1 MEESSERHE
10 GLRARSGGGMS
21 SAWVIRAGRYGERDQ
36 WALDNG
42 VSGGGWQELPDLSSC
57 LTREDLG
64 AAVAAAFPGAATGMI
79 NNYTGQL
86 SALRFRIQPGDLL
99 AMPLKTTR
107 QFALG
112 RVTAGYTYLAESED
126 ATKRHVVKV
135 DWLRTDLPRT
145 AVKQDLLFTL
155 GSAMSIFAPSKNNA
169 VVRLEHLLVHGT
181 DPGSAGV
188 PAAGLKTAKTCPDAA
203 DAASGDVDEPELAA
217 DIEQVALDQI
227 TARIAEDFAGHG
239 LATLIS
245 AVLTADGFQCT
256 LSPPGPDGGIDV
268 AAGRGPLG
276 LDSPRV
282 LVQVK
287 SGSQIGSPVV
297 TQLHG
302 VMTTHGADQGLL
314 VAWGGLSRQARDAL
328 KNQHLRVRVWESADV
343 VDAVLRTYDR
353 LPEEIRAKLPLRRV
367 WMLSDGDL

>member
-1 MEESSERHE
+1 MGDLRRCVR
-10 GLRARSGGGMS
+10 RARP
-21 SAWVIRAGRYGERDQ
+21 

-42 VSGGGWQELPDLSSC
+42 VSGGGWQELPDLNDC
-57 LTREDLG
+57 VTREDLG
-64 AAVAAAFPGAATGMI
+64 AAVAAAFPGAAAGMI
-79 NNYTGQL
+79 SNYTGQL
-86 SALRFRIQPGDLL
+86 SALRHRIQPGDLL
-99 AMPLKTTR
+99 VMPLKTTR
-107 QFALG
+107 QLAIG

-126 ATKRHVVKV
+126 ANKRHVVKV
-135 DWLRTDLPRT
+135 NWLRTDLPRA
-145 AVKQDLLFTL
+145 AVKQDLLLTL

-169 VVRLEHLLVHGT
+169 IARLEHLLAHGT
-181 DPGSAGV
+181 DPGNAGGAGNGTKSAKLDSSGV
-188 PAAGLKTAKTCPDAA
+188 STAQP
-203 DAASGDVDEPELAA
+203 DVDEPELAA

-239 LATLIS
+239 LATLLS

-276 LDSPRV
+276 LDNPRV

-302 VMTTHGADQGLL
+302 MMTTHGADQGLL
-314 VAWGGLSRQARDAL
+314 VAWGGLPRPARDAL

-367 WMLSDGDL
+367 WMLSDGDP